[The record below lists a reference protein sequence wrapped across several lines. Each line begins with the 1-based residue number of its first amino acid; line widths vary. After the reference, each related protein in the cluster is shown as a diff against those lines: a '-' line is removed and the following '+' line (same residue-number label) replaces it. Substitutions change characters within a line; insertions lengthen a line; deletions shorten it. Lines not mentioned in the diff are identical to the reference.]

1 MRACGRVCVCFS
13 TTASA
18 VFPLVLFFFSHFLT
32 KWPEGA
38 AELGGK
44 RQDLHHLLPT
54 VSRDEA
60 GEAAVTRGRDPDPA
74 VDFHQILPSEERTGA
89 FDPSGP
95 IIPFILIRKH
105 MLI

>member
-1 MRACGRVCVCFS
+1 MRACVCVFLNHC
-13 TTASA
+13 
-18 VFPLVLFFFSHFLT
+18 VRCVPIGPVFFSHFLT

-95 IIPFILIRKH
+95 IIPFIWNRKH